1 MPVPSVRFHCL
12 PALVRDVS
20 DDMTAESPQASEE
33 LTQLEALIPK
43 DVTARKRVLAAL
55 LRALNSDNGR
65 G

>member
-1 MPVPSVRFHCL
+1 M
-12 PALVRDVS
+12 A
-20 DDMTAESPQASEE
+20 AESPQASEE

>member
-1 MPVPSVRFHCL
+1 MPVPSVRFARL
-12 PALVRDVS
+12 PTLVRDVS
-20 DDMTAESPQASEE
+20 DDMAAESPQASEE